1 MQQRLDQGA
10 ADAPLQQVR
19 DGYAE
24 PRPHVHEADE
34 ARAQLLLRPL
44 DIRAQDAFICLES
57 LGVGSAPFDLPR
69 QYIGSHQ
76 RQSRALAREWRGA
89 VRRIAQQDQPA
100 F

>member
-1 MQQRLDQGA
+1 M
-10 ADAPLQQVR
+10 R

-24 PRPHVHEADE
+24 PRPHVHEPDE

-44 DIRAQDAFICLES
+44 DIRAQDAFICLKC
-57 LGVGSAPFDLPR
+57 LGMGSAPLDFPR
-69 QYIGSHQ
+69 QHVGSHQ
-76 RQSRALAREWRGA
+76 RQSRALAREWRRA